1 MIKKDSSNEILF
13 AKYQERGAYHWSQYF
28 GSTFKTDTFLR
39 GRYDLVVSLLT
50 NLRVTKST
58 KILEI
63 GCGDG
68 ALCGLLYKTFG
79 CSISGLDPSPD
90 GIKFSQEKFLQQKF
104 TGTFIVADGY
114 TFPFD
119 PGAFDIVLCCDVI
132 EHLQKPDAMVKE
144 MHRLLMPG
152 GHAIITTP
160 IRTNEIPDDKFHV
173 MEFFPGEL
181 SKLCRDNFGEPRQ
194 IILSH
199 PVIWFELYTHAT
211 KRIRSLVKAYCRIMD
226 KWFGKNVFLGSDKN
240 SDWKNFKMQCVV
252 LSRS

>member
-1 MIKKDSSNEILF
+1 MIQKDSSNEILF

-39 GRYDLVVSLLT
+39 GRYDLVVNQLS
-50 NLRVTKST
+50 NLKISNST

-79 CSISGLDPSPD
+79 CEITGLDPSPE
-90 GIKFSQEKFLQQKF
+90 GIKYSQEKFSQQKF
-104 TGTFIVADGY
+104 KGTFTVAEGY
-114 TFPFD
+114 DFPFD
-119 PGAFDIVLCCDVI
+119 TGTFDIVLCCDVI

-144 MHRLLMPG
+144 INRLLRPG
-152 GHAIITTP
+152 GTAIITTP
-160 IRTNEIPDDKFHV
+160 VRTNEIPDDKYHV

-181 SKLCRDNFGEPRQ
+181 VKLCHKNFEGTSQ
-194 IILSH
+194 IILTH
-199 PVIWFELYTHAT
+199 PVLWFELYTHT
-211 KRIRSLVKAYCRIMD
+211 GKRMRSLVKVYCRIMD
-226 KWFGKNVFLGSDKN
+226 KWLGKNVFLGSDKN
-240 SDWKNFKMQCVV
+240 SQWKNFKMQCVV